1 MDSENNLEQID
12 LIPILGRCWKAFK
25 TMWILVVVLAVVSG
39 GFFYFRARQSF
50 RPQYEA
56 KAVFSVNSGVGSD
69 NVFTSSQYYDSAAAK
84 SMAESFSH
92 LVGTDVMRDLVMSRL
107 NTSYING
114 TITAKLVAEN
124 SNLLQMTVRSSRAQD
139 AYDILLAVIDVYPDV
154 AVYMVDNPQIIMRE
168 NPSVP
173 TTPCNRFSGT
183 GSLVKGIALGLILGL
198 ILVFLKA
205 MTSRTIDSVDALK
218 KVVNLPLL
226 ATLPHVIVKKR
237 RSVNRSFINSDD
249 DRALAEALRSLRV
262 KVRRQLA
269 DKNGQ
274 TVLLTSTV
282 PGEGKS
288 TICANLA
295 LSLAQEGHTVVL
307 LDADLRNQTIC
318 RMFGTGRSQKGL
330 IDCLRDPGLNVENC
344 LSPVPGTNLWYLSGQ
359 STRKRHYS
367 IDAKALR
374 RVLESLQERF
384 DYVVVDSPPCGVVSD
399 TTLFGRYADCVVYVV
414 RQDHAVE
421 AQILDAI
428 ESLYQRDIPLTGC
441 ILNDVPRRR
450 IPRGYGYGYG
460 YGYGQKKEK
469 A

>member
-1 MDSENNLEQID
+1 MESENNLEQID
-12 LIPILGRCWKAFK
+12 LIRILGRCWKAFR
-25 TMWILVVVLAVVSG
+25 TMWVLVLVLAVAFG
-39 GFFYFRARQSF
+39 GFFYLRARQSF
-50 RPQYEA
+50 IPRYEA
-56 KAVFSVNSGVGSD
+56 KAVFSVSSGVGSD

-84 SMAESFSH
+84 SMAESFSY
-92 LVGTDVMRDLVMSRL
+92 LVSTDVMRDLVMARL

-114 TITAKLVAEN
+114 TVTAKVVAEN

-139 AYDILLAVIDVYPDV
+139 AYDILLAVIEVYPDV

-173 TTPCNRFSGT
+173 TAPYNRFSGT
-183 GSLVKGIALGLILGL
+183 GSLVKGVALGLILGL
-198 ILVFLKA
+198 ALVFLKA
-205 MTSRTIDSVDALK
+205 MTTRTIDSVDDLK

-226 ATLPHVIVKKR
+226 ATLPHVILKKR
-237 RSVNRSFINSDD
+237 RSVNRSFINSED

-282 PGEGKS
+282 PSEGKS

-295 LSLAQEGHTVVL
+295 LSLAQEGNTVVL
-307 LDADLRNQTIC
+307 LDADLRNQTVC
-318 RMFGTGRSQKGL
+318 RMFGAGRSQKGL
-330 IDCLRDPGLNVENC
+330 IDCLRDSSLSVESCLN
-344 LSPVPGTNLWYLSGQ
+344 PVPGTNLWYLSGP

-374 RVLESLQERF
+374 RVLEALQERF

-399 TTLFGRYADCVVYVV
+399 TALFGRYADCVLYVV

-421 AQILDAI
+421 AQILDSI
-428 ESLYQRDIPLTGC
+428 EGLYQRDIPLTGC

-460 YGYGQKKEK
+460 YGQKKEK